1 MFLVDCHCDTL
12 SELYKQN
19 KSLYANDLMLDAA
32 RIIKNGGGLQ
42 FMAMFIPTEV
52 FRAGAG
58 ATYTLKLIDTY
69 LRGLKELESKG
80 IRAHR
85 ILKKEDLAQLPNGQF
100 NTLLAIEEG
109 GALDGSIE
117 VLRVYYELGVR
128 CMTLVWSNRN
138 DIADGVNEECSKS
151 GLTQFGR
158 QVVAEMN
165 RLGMAVDVSHI
176 STYGFWDVLEHSTK
190 PIIATHSCAY
200 SLCDHPRNLR
210 DDQLKALAKTGGFV
224 GINFAGQ
231 FLEKDWNDACIE
243 SVYRHLA
250 YMMDVMGCDDY
261 LGFGSDFDGISHP
274 PYNLR
279 GVQDFV
285 PLFDLLSKKFS
296 DETIRKLAYR
306 NGIAYLEKV
315 L

>member
-1 MFLVDCHCDTL
+1 MFIADCHCDTL

-19 KSLYANDLMLDAA
+19 KSLYANDLMLDAE
-32 RIIKNGGGLQ
+32 RIVKNGGGLQ
-42 FMAMFIPTEV
+42 FMAMFIPTDV

-69 LRGLKELESKG
+69 LRGLRELEQKG
-80 IRAHR
+80 LNVNR
-85 ILKKEDLAQLPNGQF
+85 ILSREDLKKLPNGEF

-109 GALDGSIE
+109 GALDGSLE

-151 GLTQFGR
+151 GLTMFGR
-158 QVVAEMN
+158 KVVAEMN
-165 RLGMAVDVSHI
+165 RLGIAVDVSHI

-210 DDQLKALAKTGGFV
+210 DDQLKALVKTGGFV

-231 FLEKDWNDACIE
+231 FLTLWEMTTSWVSAATLTASAIRRIICRACRILCPCLNIWAK
-243 SVYRHLA
+243 SSAKKRLKSWRTKTVSR
-250 YMMDVMGCDDY
+250 
-261 LGFGSDFDGISHP
+261 IW
-274 PYNLR
+274 
-279 GVQDFV
+279 
-285 PLFDLLSKKFS
+285 KKFC
-296 DETIRKLAYR
+296 
-306 NGIAYLEKV
+306 KV
-315 L
+315 IVNKIL

>member
-19 KSLYANDLMLDAA
+19 KSLYANDLMLDAE
-32 RIIKNGGGLQ
+32 RILQNGGGLQ

-69 LRGLKELESKG
+69 LRGLKELEEKG
-80 IRAHR
+80 VQAHR
-85 ILKKEDLAQLPNGQF
+85 ILSKDDLAQLPNGQF

-138 DIADGVNEECSKS
+138 DIADGVNEECSKG
-151 GLTQFGR
+151 GLTMFGR

-210 DDQLKALAKTGGFV
+210 DNQLKALAKSGGFV

-231 FLEKDWNDACIE
+231 FLEKDWKDACIE

-250 YMMDVMGCDDY
+250 YMMDMMGSDDY

-274 PYNLR
+274 PYNLL
-279 GVQDFV
+279 GVHQF
-285 PLFDLLSKKFS
+285 PQLFEYLAARFS
-296 DETIRKLAYR
+296 DATIKKLAYE
-306 NGIAYLEKV
+306 NCITYLKKV

>member
-69 LRGLKELESKG
+69 LRGLKELEAKG
-80 IRAHR
+80 IRVHR

-151 GLTQFGR
+151 GLTMFGR

-165 RLGMAVDVSHI
+165 RL
-176 STYGFWDVLEHSTK
+176 
-190 PIIATHSCAY
+190 
-200 SLCDHPRNLR
+200 
-210 DDQLKALAKTGGFV
+210 
-224 GINFAGQ
+224 
-231 FLEKDWNDACIE
+231 
-243 SVYRHLA
+243 
-250 YMMDVMGCDDY
+250 
-261 LGFGSDFDGISHP
+261 
-274 PYNLR
+274 
-279 GVQDFV
+279 
-285 PLFDLLSKKFS
+285 
-296 DETIRKLAYR
+296 
-306 NGIAYLEKV
+306 
-315 L
+315 